1 MALIKEDSINKI
13 RLRSGL
19 VDVITDYVDL
29 KKKGLNFFGCCP
41 FHQEKT
47 PSFSV
52 NEDKNIYKCFG
63 CGASGTSIFNFIMD
77 IEKLTYPESIEFLVK
92 RSGIELEYDKSYSSQ
107 SKNFNSEII
116 EIHQIA
122 TNLYLDNFKKNS
134 TAKNYLNNRGFKDSI
149 LHKFQIG
156 LSLNSY
162 DQLLKTIQNQKKFS
176 AKSMKQCGLFIETK
190 RGYIDKFR
198 NRIMFPIHSHTGQI
212 IAFTGRSLNTS
223 DKAKYINSPET
234 PIYKKGSLFYGL
246 WETNKS
252 IVEEQSV
259 IIIEGQTDFLKL
271 FQKGIKNIIATSG
284 TAFTD
289 NQAKL
294 INRKTN
300 KAYLLY
306 DGDSAGK
313 AAAKKAGYMLLKYG
327 VETKIVEIPNNSNGE
342 PMDPDD
348 WADNEEID
356 TLKNK
361 IYAGLNVMDFHLKYY
376 SDIDMKNKDV
386 NIKTDA
392 GKAKFINDCLL
403 CIAEMENPVYKELQ
417 MKHLS
422 SITNITSDSIKRL
435 SDQLTDKKNK
445 FSNSNNKIDK
455 QAQISSKL
463 TLEND
468 LIKLCFSK
476 DYSIRKLISE
486 TFKSDWLTNKINVN
500 IFNSLYIH
508 LSSEEPIDGD
518 FIVTNLE
525 TKDEKKHLID
535 LLFEINE
542 SMLSI
547 KMAEEC
553 IIRLKQKFIKSKIEN
568 LRESLKI
575 NQNNTDSENIIS
587 DIDTLQKEMNETL

>member
-77 IEKLTYPESIEFLVK
+77 IEKLTYPESIEFLAK
-92 RSGIELEYDKSYSSQ
+92 RSGIELEYDKIYSSQ

-156 LSLNSY
+156 LSTNSY

-176 AKSMKQCGLFIETK
+176 AKSMKQCGLFIETE

-212 IAFTGRSLNTS
+212 IAFTGRSVNTS

-252 IVEEQSV
+252 IVDEQSV

-306 DGDSAGK
+306 DGDGAGK

-327 VETKIVEIPNNSNGE
+327 VETKIVEIPNSTNGK

-356 TLKNK
+356 SLKNK
-361 IYAGLNVMDFHLKYY
+361 IYAGLDVIDFHLKYY
-376 SDIDMKNKDV
+376 SDIDIKNKDV
-386 NIKTDA
+386 NIGTDA
-392 GKAKFINDCLL
+392 GKAQFINDCLSS
-403 CIAEMENPVYKELQ
+403 ISEMENPVYKELQ

-422 SITNITSDSIKRL
+422 SITNITGDSIKRL

-445 FSNSNNKIDK
+445 FSNLNKKIEK
-455 QAQISSKL
+455 QAQTSSKL
-463 TLEND
+463 SLEND

-476 DYSIRKLISE
+476 DRSIRTLISE
-486 TFKSDWLTNKINVN
+486 TFKSNWLTSKINVN
-500 IFNSLYIH
+500 IFNKVYIH

-535 LLFEINE
+535 LLFDINE
-542 SMLSI
+542 SMFSI

-553 IIRLKQKFIKSKIEN
+553 IFRLKQKFIKSKIEN

-575 NQNNTDSENIIS
+575 NQNNTNYEDIIS
-587 DIDTLQKEMNETL
+587 KITSLQKEMNETI